1 VNQLFKRLTDL
12 LYRWSNRLVPF
23 DIAVIYLLELT
34 PERTSSAATNRN
46 DITVRALRET
56 DQIQLQQPDMDFSAG
71 EATRLWSSC
80 ECIGAFKGETLVAY
94 AWHADGYID
103 AELNTAGPP
112 FSGCAMELA
121 ADTQYLFKVF
131 VHPAHRGQ
139 NINVLMCQS
148 LGEELSRR
156 GYRRLVT
163 LTEWNNRAFRNSVE
177 PMGFRAIGYCTEWV
191 FGNRSRYKLPGHL
204 DEIARFSAA

>member
-1 VNQLFKRLTDL
+1 VKQLFKYIVDRL
-12 LYRWSNRLVPF
+12 YGWSNLLMPF

-34 PERTSSAATNRN
+34 PQSNTSAYARQK
-46 DITVRALRET
+46 DIIVRPLRKA

-71 EATRLWSSC
+71 EANRLWSSC
-80 ECIGAFKGETLVAY
+80 ECIGAFKGEELVGY
-94 AWHADGYID
+94 AWHADGHIG
-103 AELNTAGPP
+103 AELNTTGPP

-139 NINVLMCQS
+139 SINVLMCEI
-148 LGEELSRR
+148 LGDELRRR

-163 LTEWNNRAFRNSVE
+163 LTEWNNHAFRNSVE
-177 PMGFRAIGYCTEWV
+177 PMGFRAIGHCTEWV
-191 FGNRSRYKLPGHL
+191 LSNRSRYKLPDHL
-204 DEIARFSAA
+204 DDIARFSAA